1 MAVASIRVSSV
12 QLTAS
17 SGATSAFYSGAAAAA
32 TRAREGAAA
41 TQAHQGGTKANGL
54 N

>member
-32 TRAREGAAA
+32 TRAREGVAA
-41 TQAHQGGTKANGL
+41 T
-54 N
+54 